1 MDNLVSNIKKYADR
15 SAPVELSSAYSDSEI
30 CITLKNKIAE
40 PEHFVHGT
48 GIGTKNIKSMM
59 EQMHGSC
66 KIDISSE
73 QYIISLSFPIYING

>member
-48 GIGTKNIKSMM
+48 GIGIKNIKSMI

-66 KIDISSE
+66 KIDILSE
-73 QYIISLSFPIYING
+73 QYIISLSFPVYING